1 VGYVKDRW
9 IESMEP
15 QPMGHMKELDIRIRN
30 GGDDAIVA
38 ACELADLAKARRGY
52 EDTMQAKEDI
62 TDVVTVLRGVGFSSV
77 SPEAGDSASLLHR
90 VVMAAADEI
99 EHLRNERRWIPVGER
114 LPEIDE
120 NVLACHS
127 GEVGISHRYV
137 DGWYWD
143 VDEWHKPFTPS
154 HWMPLPEPPQ

>member
-1 VGYVKDRW
+1 
-9 IESMEP
+9 
-15 QPMGHMKELDIRIRN
+15 MKELDIRIRN
-30 GGDDAIVA
+30 GGDDAIAA
-38 ACELADLAKARRGY
+38 ACELAGLAKARRGY

-114 LPEIDE
+114 LPDE
-120 NVLACHS
+120 YDVVM
-127 GEVGISHRYV
+127 VGWAGRRDIGKGYLLNGKWHDPLV
-137 DGWYWD
+137 CKPD
-143 VDEWHKPFTPS
+143 VNPPT
-154 HWMPLPEPPQ
+154 HWMPLPEPPQVK